1 MVYTHTLG
9 SLQGSNATVRGQ
21 VVRSYCSRCS
31 RCQQHSIAAHRIH
44 HHCCTDTN
52 RLGPLR
58 TWLRLQRIQHR
69 HSAHQWYCRQP
80 CTGVEPGSCT
90 HRCCP
95 GPSQAAGKLSDPIQR
110 SCRMDT
116 GGWKRGN
123 GWCMIGAK
131 LRCVAVIDNRS
142 LTENIS
148 SASKDVMQNLYKG
161 LVTHRI
167 RIPSIPWTQRHS
179 CCCCCVG
186 SARTAMAE

>member
-9 SLQGSNATVRGQ
+9 SLQGSNAIVRGK

-31 RCQQHSIAAHRIH
+31 RCQQHSIAPRRIH
-44 HHCCTDTN
+44 HHCCTYTN
-52 RLGPLR
+52 RLAPLR
-58 TWLRLQRIQHR
+58 TFLRLQRTQHR
-69 HSAHQWYCRQP
+69 YPARQWYCRQP
-80 CTGVEPGSCT
+80 CTGVEPGSCS

-95 GPSQAAGKLSDPIQR
+95 GPSLAAGKLSDPIQR

-116 GGWKRGN
+116 GEWKRGT

-131 LRCVAVIDNRS
+131 LRCVAVIDNS
-142 LTENIS
+142 ENIN

-167 RIPSIPWTQRHS
+167 RIPSIPRNRHHS
-179 CCCCCVG
+179 STCCCVG
-186 SARTAMAE
+186 SARTTVAE